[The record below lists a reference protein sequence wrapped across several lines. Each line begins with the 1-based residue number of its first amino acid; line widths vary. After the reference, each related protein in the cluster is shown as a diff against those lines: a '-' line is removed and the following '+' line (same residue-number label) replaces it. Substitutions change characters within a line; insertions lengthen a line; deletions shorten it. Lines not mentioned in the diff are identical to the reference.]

1 MEAFFL
7 SLFFGSL
14 RSFSLM
20 RVHVSLQRVLDGG
33 VQCFV
38 LLRGEQ
44 RDRSVKFWIDAH
56 VKLALVGFRRTAAN
70 IFAESQIMING
81 IVECALDAVDIG
93 TFEGHGIDNALYFS
107 AEQLRMYIVS
117 DFCYIPFI
125 FQNVFTHKFS
135 LLICNC
141 IWVFSV
147 KKSTFN

>member
-44 RDRSVKFWIDAH
+44 RDRSVQFWIDAH

-107 AEQLRMYIVS
+107 AEQLCMYIVS

-125 FQNVFTHKFS
+125 FQNVFTHKCS

-147 KKSTFN
+147 KKINI